1 MHRKQNTDLIPVDT
15 ELERTLRSLRKTKRP
30 ENSAMAEERQDQTE
44 RQRTAARRPL
54 ITDTMEDFWRPIIQD
69 EYSAI
74 RQPTFDANN
83 FELKPAL
90 ITMVQL
96 QQFIGHPTEDPNEHL
111 GKFLR
116 MANTVKL
123 NGVRPEVIKLHLFPF
138 SLRDT
143 ATTWYESLPYGSV
156 DTWEELVEAYL
167 GRFFPPSLASERR
180 REIIVFQQGEDESLY
195 IAWERFKRLLKRC
208 PMHGIDLK
216 TQMDIVYHALNDTSK
231 GIIDASCCGA
241 FKRKSTEEARDLIE
255 DLAKCNM
262 KAPSE
267 FSRSIG
273 RGRGIMELSK
283 MTAMEA
289 KLDAIM
295 NRMDKQERKMHT
307 AHEIGAIEREL
318 LRGSADVPTEELF
331 YDAEEV
337 KYLGEPRSYHFKPNP
352 NLPAHYH
359 PALRNHENFSY
370 GGGTSQGPRH
380 GQNPQQG
387 YQQPPRFLQQQ
398 QGSENRNEYQ
408 GQRRAQPF
416 EDQML
421 QAMWAIKKLNF
432 DFKIERE
439 ERLLQLNELEELRNE
454 AYDNARI
461 YKDKTKKW
469 HDQRIMRKGFREGD
483 QVLLFNSIVRLFL
496 GKLKSKWSGPYTV
509 MSSTTF
515 GTVTLKTDA
524 GEEFKVNGQR
534 LKHYQSREE

>member
-1 MHRKQNTDLIPVDT
+1 MHRKHNIDMIAADN
-15 ELERTLRSLRKTKRP
+15 ELERTLRSLRKTKRAG
-30 ENSAMAEERQDQTE
+30 NSAMAEERQDQTE
-44 RQRTAARRPL
+44 GQITAARRPPMA
-54 ITDTMEDFWRPIIQD
+54 DTMEDFWRPIIQD
-69 EYSAI
+69 EYSPI
-74 RQPTFDANN
+74 RQPTIDANN
-83 FELKPAL
+83 FEL
-90 ITMVQL
+90 ITMVQQ
-96 QQFIGHPTEDPNEHL
+96 QQFTGHPTEDPNEHL
-111 GKFLR
+111 GRFLR

-123 NGVRPEVIKLHLFPF
+123 NRVRPEVIKSHLFPF

-143 ATTWYESLPYGSV
+143 VATWYESLLYGSF

-167 GRFFPPSLASERR
+167 GRFFPPSLTSERR

-231 GIIDASCCGA
+231 GIIDASCRGA
-241 FKRKSTEEARDLIE
+241 FKHKSAEEARDLIE

-262 KAPSE
+262 KASSE

-307 AHEIGAIEREL
+307 AHEIGVVEREL

-331 YDAEEV
+331 YDVEEV

-359 PALRNHENFSY
+359 PALTNHENFSY
-370 GGGTSQGPRH
+370 GGGASQGPRH

-398 QGSENRNEYQ
+398 QGGENIKEYQ
-408 GQRRAQPF
+408 SQRRAQPF

-421 QAMWAIKKLNF
+421 QFMGDNKKL
-432 DFKIERE
+432 
-439 ERLLQLNELEELRNE
+439 LNLHEQKFAELEASNTNSQIFKKTT
-454 AYDNARI
+454 NASLKNLETQI
-461 YKDKTKKW
+461 GQLALTLQSQKKDVFPSDTKKNPK
-469 HDQRIMRKGFREGD
+469 DCMVVQLM
-483 QVLLFNSIVRLFL
+483 S
-496 GKLKSKWSGPYTV
+496 GKELEKMKEKNDSSK
-509 MSSTTF
+509 
-515 GTVTLKTDA
+515 
-524 GEEFKVNGQR
+524 EEESPEKKEA
-534 LKHYQSREE
+534 LEKKKE